1 MPDINVSKI
10 GGSRT
15 DITIKLDDGTKVSV
29 AVASGGSKVTVTTPE
44 GETSTTRF
52 DNDGNE
58 RSPGGDK

>member
-1 MPDINVSKI
+1 MPDIKVDKI

-15 DITIKLDDGTKVSV
+15 DVSIKLDDGTNIRV

-44 GETSTTRF
+44 GETTTTRF

-58 RSPGGDK
+58 RPAGGEK

>member
-1 MPDINVSKI
+1 MPDIKVDKI

-15 DITIKLDDGTKVSV
+15 DVSIKLDDGTKIRV

-44 GETSTTRF
+44 GETTTTRF

-58 RSPGGDK
+58 RPAGGEK